1 MIAALAAVVLASTF
15 PFAPSPTVFPSGCAS
30 LQREPSPV
38 RFIGE
43 DVLDRIAAKARREGW
58 ARLPI
63 GERMGKIG
71 QELVGTPYVAFT
83 LETEEPVEYCT
94 VNLKGL
100 DCVTFF
106 ESCLNMARI
115 LPGGLTNDRLIAAVR
130 ETRYRRGKQ
139 GGYTTR
145 LHYTTDWFRDN
156 ERKGI
161 VKDLTASLPGAEPF
175 TQRVGFMSSHPN
187 SYKQLKANPGLV
199 PTIAKQ
205 EAEINGLQRWY
216 IPTAKIAAI
225 EPLLKT
231 GDIIGLCAT
240 QDGIDIAH
248 TGMAYRTPDGVLHFF
263 DATNAPGRMDV
274 KLGGRLSE
282 RLSPKSHAGI
292 VVARPL

>member
-1 MIAALAAVVLASTF
+1 MIATLAALVLGSAFYPT
-15 PFAPSPTVFPSGCAS
+15 PSLP
-30 LQREPSPV
+30 QREGRPLS
-38 RFIGE
+38 RFEGE
-43 DVLDRIAAKARREGW
+43 DVLARIAAKAATEDW

-83 LETEEPVEYCT
+83 LETDEPVEYCT

-106 ESCLNMARI
+106 ESCLNMARV
-115 LPGGLTNDRLIAAVR
+115 LPGGLTKERLIDAVR
-130 ETRYRRGKQ
+130 QTRYRGGKQ
-139 GGYTTR
+139 GDYTTR

-156 ERKGI
+156 DRKGI

-175 TQRVGFMSSHPN
+175 THGVGFMSSHPN

-199 PTIAKQ
+199 PAIAKQ
-205 EAEINGLQRWY
+205 EAEINGLHRWY

-248 TGMAYRTPDGVLHFF
+248 TGMAYRTEDGVLHFF

-274 KLGGRLSE
+274 KLNKRLSE
-282 RLSPKSHAGI
+282 ALSPKHAVGI
-292 VVARPL
+292 IVARPL